1 MDKQNARNFMIGSLV
16 GGVIGAVTAL
26 LFAPKPGRELRT
38 DIAEGYHA
46 VSEKTQEIVRSIGN
60 HTSEFV
66 DKAKEA
72 AIQVVDNARSWNL
85 DESDEL
91 EDQLVTISSTNDIED
106 KEEELVLTLK

>member
-1 MDKQNARNFMIGSLV
+1 MDKQNAKIFMIGSLV

-60 HTSEFV
+60 QTSEFV
-66 DKAKEA
+66 DRAKVA
-72 AIQVVDNARSWNL
+72 AIQVVENARSWDS
-85 DESDEL
+85 DEVDEL
-91 EDQLVTISSTNDIED
+91 EDQLVTISAIEEIED
-106 KEEELVLTLK
+106 EEEELVLTLK